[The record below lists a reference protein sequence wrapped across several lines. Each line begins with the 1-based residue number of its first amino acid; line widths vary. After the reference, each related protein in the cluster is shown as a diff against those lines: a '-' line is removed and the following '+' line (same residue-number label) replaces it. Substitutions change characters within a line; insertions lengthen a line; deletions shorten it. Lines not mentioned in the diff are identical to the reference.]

1 MGHVRGC
8 LFPDDLFYDVE
19 ANVWVRPEDDHS
31 ITVGMTS
38 YACALSGPLISYTPK
53 KAGKSVK
60 REKSCV
66 TVESGKWVGPVK
78 APVNGSVLEVNA
90 VLFDT
95 PGLINDDPYGE
106 GWLIRLQPDDWQGEL
121 ALLKTGAAAAAAF
134 EDKMAEDGFEGC

>member
-1 MGHVRGC
+1 MGQVRGC
-8 LFPDDLFYDVE
+8 SFPDNLYYDVE
-19 ANVWVRPEDDHS
+19 ANVWARREDDGS
-31 ITVGMTS
+31 VTVGMTT

-53 KAGKSVK
+53 KAGKAVK

-90 VLFDT
+90 VLFDN

-106 GWLIRLQPDDWQGEL
+106 GWLIKLQPEDWHTES
-121 ALLKTGAAAAAAF
+121 ALLKAGPAAAAAF
-134 EDKMAEDGFEGC
+134 EAKMADDGFEGC